1 MLTVEDAV
9 IKAEEKRL
17 KVKTKSIK
25 RKSHADKVKNPEETK
40 AKGTNT
46 TASAFDNLDLTTW
59 LTSLGMKQYVEK
71 FVSQEVDMDTLP
83 YLTESHLEQLGVTTI
98 GARLRL
104 MSAIHQLSTK
114 KSINGKCCETG
125 NCDCSHEGILALG
138 ENLKVQGKLCCKGD
152 DCIKALKDSVDSL
165 TLATNNLLEVLK
177 CTLPAQRKERQSQ

>member
-1 MLTVEDAV
+1 M
-9 IKAEEKRL
+9 

-40 AKGTNT
+40 AK
-46 TASAFDNLDLTTW
+46 DLTTW

-125 NCDCSHEGILALG
+125 NCDCSHEG
-138 ENLKVQGKLCCKGD
+138 KLCCKGD